1 MPLTL
6 TRSVKYITAALSNML
21 HDNVKTVDATSAAAV
36 TTVYI
41 GNNTAGTALCRS
53 LSVWLLLP
61 SLPLR
66 PLKCFY

>member
-1 MPLTL
+1 MPHTL
-6 TRSVKYITAALSNML
+6 TRSVKYIAAALSNML

-53 LSVWLLLP
+53 L
-61 SLPLR
+61 
-66 PLKCFY
+66 